1 MPENNH
7 RLTKGTYTIYTF
19 GCQMNVRESQTA
31 QGILEQEGYVQAL
44 SAEQADVILFN
55 TCCIRELAEQKAWTA
70 IGATKEDK
78 REKSECNRWRFR
90 LYDGR
95 GRQRKGAQKKISFC
109 GFCIGNQF
117 SARFAGGAA

>member
-7 RLTKGTYTIYTF
+7 RLTKGTYTIYVWLPNE
-19 GCQMNVRESQTA
+19 CKESQTA

-70 IGATKEDK
+70 IGATKK
-78 REKSECNRWRFR
+78 IKEKIRMQS
-90 LYDGR
+90 L
-95 GRQRKGAQKKISFC
+95 A
-109 GFCIGNQF
+109 F
-117 SARFAGGAA
+117 SAV

>member
-70 IGATKEDK
+70 IGATKK
-78 REKSECNRWRFR
+78 IKEKNPNAMWILLWEPILCTICRRR
-90 LYDGR
+90 
-95 GRQRKGAQKKISFC
+95 
-109 GFCIGNQF
+109 CIMRP
-117 SARFAGGAA
+117 AV

>member
-70 IGATKEDK
+70 IGATKK
-78 REKSECNRWRFR
+78 IKEKYDPENEFYCIDPLDYDSPDEYFYEISERIHWLE
-90 LYDGR
+90 LYLSL
-95 GRQRKGAQKKISFC
+95 IH
-109 GFCIGNQF
+109 I
-117 SARFAGGAA
+117 